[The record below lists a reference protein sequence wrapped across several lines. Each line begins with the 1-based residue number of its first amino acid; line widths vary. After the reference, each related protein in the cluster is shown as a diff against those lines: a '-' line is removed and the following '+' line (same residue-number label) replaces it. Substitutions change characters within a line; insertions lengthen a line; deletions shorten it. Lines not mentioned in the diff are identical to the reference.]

1 MRIRILREA
10 GLEEALLGLGL
21 SYGKTKAVFEIASKE
36 LHDELYSLLVK
47 LHDKD
52 GGHNKALESIAVWL
66 DITGP
71 RYWWQQMAT
80 YRIGTSTQSESTMHT
95 LGKNV
100 LYPEDFEHP
109 VPKELLSILNN
120 PIYLSNN
127 YYLDRKNLLPESFL
141 QRRIV
146 CTNYKALRHIIN
158 QRKHHKLQEWKQFC
172 EHVTT
177 HAQYKELLT

>member
-1 MRIRILREA
+1 MRIRILKEA

-21 SYGKTKAVFEIASKE
+21 SYGKTKYVFEVALNE
-36 LHDELYSLLVK
+36 ELYALLVK

-52 GGHNKALESIAVWL
+52 GGHNKALESICVWL

-95 LGKNV
+95 LGTKE
-100 LYPEDFEHP
+100 LFQEDFEQP
-109 VPKELLSILNN
+109 IPKDMLTILN
-120 PIYLSNN
+120 SN
-127 YYLDRKNLLPESFL
+127 YCVLERKRLIPESFL
-141 QRRIV
+141 QRRII

-158 QRKHHKLQEWKQFC
+158 QRKHHKLAEWKQFC
-172 EHVTT
+172 EHVLT
-177 HAQYKELLT
+177 HAQHKELLM